1 MPELRQNM
9 ATKEWVVIATERA
22 KRPEEFILDEHPQ
35 TADRP
40 YWEASCPFCPGNEE
54 PELEVTRLPVEA
66 ADWQLRVVKN
76 KYPALAETGQRVR
89 TFDGVHRRI
98 TGVGFHEVL
107 VETPRHNTC
116 LALESPDHVGLV
128 LTELKTR
135 CQEIAQDP
143 RVEQIICFE
152 NHGSQA
158 GTSLVHPH
166 AQIIALPIVP
176 YNIRAR
182 TEEARR
188 YFDDT
193 GNCVF
198 CAMLEN
204 ELRVGT
210 RLVAQSE
217 HFVAFMLYAAFS
229 PFHMWILPR
238 RHVPSLLR
246 AEGEEIADLGHLL
259 REVLRRLYIGLKD
272 PDYNFVIRSAPL
284 HDPGYDYLHWYITI
298 VPRVTQSAG
307 FELGSG
313 MFINTA
319 LPEDSAAFLR
329 AVKPD

>member
-9 ATKEWVVIATERA
+9 ATKEWVVIAVERA
-22 KRPEEFILDEHPQ
+22 KRPEDFIPDERQQ

-40 YWEASCPFCPGNEE
+40 AWEAACPFCPGNEE
-54 PELEVTRLPVEA
+54 PGLEVARIPQDSE
-66 ADWQLRVVKN
+66 DWWLRVVKN
-76 KYPALAETGQRVR
+76 KYPALVETGQRIR
-89 TFDGVHRRI
+89 TFDGVHRRT

-107 VETPRHNTC
+107 VETPHHNSC
-116 LALESPDHVGLV
+116 LALETPDQVALV

-135 CQEIAQDP
+135 CREIAQDP

-152 NHGSQA
+152 NHGIQA

-193 GNCVF
+193 GHCVF
-198 CAMLEN
+198 CAMLED

-217 HFVAFMLYAAFS
+217 HFVAFLLYAAFS

-238 RHVPSLLR
+238 QHKPSFLH
-246 AEGEEIADLGHLL
+246 ADGEEIADLGHLL

-272 PDYNFVIRSAPL
+272 PDYNFVIRTAPL
-284 HDPGYDYLHWYITI
+284 HDPGSEYLHWYITI

-313 MFINTA
+313 MFINTS
-319 LPEDSAAFLR
+319 LPESSAAFLR
-329 AVKPD
+329 SVNPE